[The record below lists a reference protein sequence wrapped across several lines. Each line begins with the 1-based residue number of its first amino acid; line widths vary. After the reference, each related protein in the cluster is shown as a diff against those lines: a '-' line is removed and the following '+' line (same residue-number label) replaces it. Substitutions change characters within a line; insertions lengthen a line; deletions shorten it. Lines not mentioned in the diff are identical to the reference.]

1 MKKQVLSIEQMK
13 HLKEFNLDINNSGMV
28 CIFQDDYGEIISWD
42 EVICEYKEHGDTFQ
56 YFRIDEEGF
65 HVPAYMYLLDS
76 IGGIYDHSYKED
88 CAVFTLQDMIELMP
102 ESFKYDGNVYYLEI
116 HKNSFGYTE
125 YEEYES
131 MYASNEDSIINNA
144 YNTLIW
150 LLENKYI

>member
-1 MKKQVLSIEQMK
+1 MKNNVLSIKQMQK
-13 HLKEFNLDINNSGMV
+13 LTEYGIDTSNAKIFWCKQVNGITLNEPINGIPFLTFNKSNMLVGFMR
-28 CIFQDDYGEIISWD
+28 F
-42 EVICEYKEHGDTFQ
+42 EYT
-56 YFRIDEEGF
+56 
-65 HVPAYMYLLDS
+65 PT
-76 IGGIYDHSYKED
+76 
-88 CAVFTLQDMIELMP
+88 FTLQDMIELMP
-102 ESFKYDGNVYYLEI
+102 ESFKHDGNIYYLEI